1 MGTIK
6 YLYSKVMSAT
16 HNEVKLVAD
25 NEELLFLEQHNIGHT
40 IDKNNYI
47 VIDKNDFLQKVA

>member
-16 HNEVKLVAD
+16 HNKVRLVAD
-25 NEELLFLEQHNIGHT
+25 EEELLFLKQRHIGHT

>member
-16 HNEVKLVAD
+16 HNKVKFIAD
-25 NEELLFLEQHNIGHT
+25 KEELLFLKQHHINHT
-40 IDKNNYI
+40 IDENNYI
-47 VIDKNDFLQKVA
+47 VIDKNDFLEKVA